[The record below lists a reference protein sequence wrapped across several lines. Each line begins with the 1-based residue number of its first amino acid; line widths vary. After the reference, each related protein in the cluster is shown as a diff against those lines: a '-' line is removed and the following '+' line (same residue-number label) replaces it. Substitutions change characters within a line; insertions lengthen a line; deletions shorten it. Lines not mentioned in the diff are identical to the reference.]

1 MAVLPIIV
9 SVGGVLIRTTAKQLP
24 KLLRRFKNSKEVKNP
39 TESEIMQAGRLTKN
53 YTNFSKKSQ
62 KILGKA
68 DTANPSFLQRITG
81 RGRTPTQKDMKP
93 DPALTTGEAK
103 RAATINKTLGA
114 IGATAVVG
122 GTGVVAVQKLKDR
135 LAKAKVDLKKA
146 KTEEMKATERAN
158 IESLLRQLQKAENK
172 KTSSMSKV
180 KPEPRPPRGN
190 SKGGMID
197 YRKTG
202 LFK

>member
-1 MAVLPIIV
+1 MVAPIPILI
-9 SVGGVLIRTTAKQLP
+9 SVGGVLIRTTAKRLP

-81 RGRTPTQKDMKP
+81 RGRTPTQKDMKT

-103 RAATINKTLGA
+103 RQKTINR
-114 IGATAVVG
+114 IVG
-122 GTGVVAVQKLKDR
+122 GGVTGLTVAGIMKIKSKKKLEELKEQNLNSELSAAVNKALRIVAEKDA
-135 LAKAKVDLKKA
+135 AKAKLG
-146 KTEEMKATERAN
+146 
-158 IESLLRQLQKAENK
+158 
-172 KTSSMSKV
+172 KV
-180 KPEPRPPRGN
+180 KPRPRPEERSGN

-202 LFK
+202 LFR